1 MNNIVREEE
10 KKAEED
16 IARML
21 EEKCNCEV
29 YLQNRY
35 SQFDLIGIKGREPI
49 FFAEVRTRSAEK
61 NYYPDFMIALS
72 KVIAAEQLSSIT
84 NLPCMLVVRWKDKT
98 GICFLTRMSEGE
110 MLRVPIENI
119 SMSKDWSKTRK
130 GQTYREVMAH
140 IPIVEFKDV

>member
-10 KKAEED
+10 KRAEED

-35 SQFDLIGIKGREPI
+35 SQFDLIGIKEKEPI
-49 FFAEVRTRSAEK
+49 FFAEVRTRKVGK
-61 NYYPDFMIALS
+61 NKYPDFMIALS
-72 KVIAAEQLSSIT
+72 KIIAADQLSSIT
-84 NLPCMLVVRWKDKT
+84 NLPCMLVVRWEDKT
-98 GICFLTRMSEGE
+98 GICFLTRVKERE
-110 MLRVPIENI
+110 IFRVPIKDI
-119 SMSKDWSKTRK
+119 SMSENWKDTRK

-140 IPIVEFKDV
+140 ISVEEFKDV